1 MGAPGDTSLVGH
13 YDMGSGL
20 HLAARCSIEQ
30 IQNYS
35 PLVLTIFAEKY
46 LQAHPIE
53 NHQNFYSLSESLHRR
68 LFMCALLTP
77 ELLQAPI
84 PQPRNYQE
92 RYRNA

>member
-1 MGAPGDTSLVGH
+1 MGAPGDASLVGH

-20 HLAARCSIEQ
+20 HLAARCPIEQ

-53 NHQNFYSLSESLHRR
+53 NHQNFYSLPESFYRR
-68 LFMCALLTP
+68 LFMCALLTH
-77 ELLQAPI
+77 
-84 PQPRNYQE
+84 
-92 RYRNA
+92 RYRSPGTIRSDTGMQ